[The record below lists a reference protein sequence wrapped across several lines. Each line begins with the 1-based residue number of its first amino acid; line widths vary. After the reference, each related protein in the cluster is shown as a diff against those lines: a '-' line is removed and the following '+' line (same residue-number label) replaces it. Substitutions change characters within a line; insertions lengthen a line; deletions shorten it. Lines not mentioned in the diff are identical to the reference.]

1 MPAIKTHGGKREHA
15 GRPVGSL
22 NKITK
27 PIRAL
32 ASAFGGEAIK
42 TLVFLMRHGENE
54 QTRLAASIHL
64 LSRGYGLPAREEAL
78 DGALQVLGQR

>member
-1 MPAIKTHGGKREHA
+1 MGSCLEPSWKEMTERETMAQVETKMPAIKTHGGKREHA

-42 TLVFLMRHGENE
+42 TLVFLFKHPTGSLHGHVTE
-54 QTRLAASIHL
+54 
-64 LSRGYGLPAREEAL
+64 G
-78 DGALQVLGQR
+78 